1 MADDMTFVMG
11 KCPAELPGNLRY
23 ARSHLWCRSEGSRHA
38 FGFTSYAV
46 RLMRDVYFLNWS
58 VRPGDPVQLLQQI
71 GHLETSK
78 AESDVFAPVAGT
90 LVALNADLL
99 DDPSLIDLD
108 PYGAGWLFEIEG
120 DAGRLMSVAEYHQF
134 LADNWEK
141 TQRLFKGQL
150 NQGE

>member
-1 MADDMTFVMG
+1 MADDMTFVMVSARRSCRG
-11 KCPAELPGNLRY
+11 TCAMPAVTCGAEAKGAVMP
-23 ARSHLWCRSEGSRHA
+23 SDSPPH
-38 FGFTSYAV
+38 AV
-46 RLMRDVYFLNWS
+46 RLMRDVYFLSWS
-58 VRPGDPVQLLQQI
+58 VSPGDPVQLLQQI

-78 AESDVFAPVAGT
+78 AESDVFAPLAGT
-90 LVALNADLL
+90 LVAVNADLL

-120 DAGRLMSVAEYHQF
+120 DASPLMSVAEYHQF

-150 NQGE
+150 NEEE